1 MALELSELHSF
12 LVLTNHLHFG
22 QAAEELRV
30 SQPALTKQMQRLEVK
45 VGGPLLIRGYRRVT
59 LTPAGEILRD
69 RARNLLRESE
79 IAEQMARL
87 AVNGKAGLLRIG
99 FGIASL
105 AAGLPDILTR
115 FRQRFPEVHVSM
127 RDMPTPDQ
135 VEALEHGNID
145 VGFVR
150 LPIERAEVAT
160 VQVLEEMLV
169 AAVPSG
175 MSYRGGLP
183 GLRKEPFVVMS
194 RSVSASLFDHVV
206 RTCRAA
212 GFSPRIV
219 QEASELFTVLNLVR
233 AGVGISLVPRSVRLM
248 RVPGVRLMDTNLAE
262 AKWKI
267 GLAWREL
274 DQSDPLVRNFVSLAR
289 QPRNAAATGAPKR

>member
-30 SQPALTKQMQRLEVK
+30 SQPALTKQIQRLEAK
-45 VGGPLLIRGYRRVT
+45 VGGPLLTRGYRRVA

-69 RARNLLRESE
+69 RARSLLRESE
-79 IAEQMARL
+79 IAEHMARL
-87 AVNGKAGLLRIG
+87 AVSGKAGLLRIG
-99 FGIASL
+99 FGITSL

-115 FRQRFPEVHVSM
+115 FRQRFPQVHVSM

-135 VEALEHGNID
+135 VEALEDGNID

-150 LPIERAEVAT
+150 LPIERTELASVP
-160 VQVLEEMLV
+160 VLQETLV
-169 AAVPSG
+169 VAVPRG
-175 MSYRGGLP
+175 MSYRGGLA

-194 RSVSASLFDHVV
+194 RSLSASLFDHVV
-206 RTCRAA
+206 RTCRTA

-219 QEASELFTVLNLVR
+219 QEASE
-233 AGVGISLVPRSVRLM
+233 
-248 RVPGVRLMDTNLAE
+248 
-262 AKWKI
+262 
-267 GLAWREL
+267 
-274 DQSDPLVRNFVSLAR
+274 
-289 QPRNAAATGAPKR
+289 

>member
-30 SQPALTKQMQRLEVK
+30 SQPALTKQIQRLEVK
-45 VGGPLLIRGYRRVT
+45 VGGPLLIRGYRRVA

-69 RARNLLRESE
+69 RARSLLRESE
-79 IAEQMARL
+79 IAEHMARL
-87 AVNGKAGLLRIG
+87 AVSGKAGLLRIG
-99 FGIASL
+99 FGITSL

-115 FRQRFPEVHVSM
+115 FRQRFPQVHVSM

-135 VEALEHGNID
+135 VEALEDGNID

-150 LPIERAEVAT
+150 LPIERTELASVP
-160 VQVLEEMLV
+160 VLQETLV
-169 AAVPSG
+169 VAVPRG
-175 MSYRGGLP
+175 MSYRGGLA

-194 RSVSASLFDHVV
+194 RSLSASLFDHVV
-206 RTCRAA
+206 RTCRTA

-233 AGVGISLVPRSVRLM
+233 AGVGVSLVPRAVSLM
-248 RVPGVRLMDTNLAE
+248 RVPGVRLMDTSLAE

-267 GLAWREL
+267 GLAWRKL
-274 DQSDPLVRNFVSLAR
+274 DESDPLVRNFVNLAR
-289 QPRNAAATGAPKR
+289 QPRNAAPI

>member
-30 SQPALTKQMQRLEVK
+30 SQPALTKQIQRLEAK
-45 VGGPLLIRGYRRVT
+45 VGGPLLTRGYRRVA

-69 RARNLLRESE
+69 RARSLLRESE
-79 IAEQMARL
+79 IAEHMARL
-87 AVNGKAGLLRIG
+87 AVSGKAGLLRIG
-99 FGIASL
+99 FGITSL

-115 FRQRFPEVHVSM
+115 FRQRFPQVHVSM

-135 VEALEHGNID
+135 VEALEDGNID

-150 LPIERAEVAT
+150 LPIERTELASVP
-160 VQVLEEMLV
+160 VLQETLV
-169 AAVPSG
+169 VAVPRG
-175 MSYRGGLP
+175 MSYRGGLA

-194 RSVSASLFDHVV
+194 RSLSASLFDHVV
-206 RTCRAA
+206 RTCRTA

-233 AGVGISLVPRSVRLM
+233 AGVGVSLVPRAVSLM
-248 RVPGVRLMDTNLAE
+248 RVPGVRLMDTSLAE

-267 GLAWREL
+267 GLAWRKL
-274 DQSDPLVRNFVSLAR
+274 DESDPLVRNFVNLAR
-289 QPRNAAATGAPKR
+289 QPRNAAPI

>member
-30 SQPALTKQMQRLEVK
+30 SQPALTKQIQRLEAK
-45 VGGPLLIRGYRRVT
+45 VGGPLLTRGYRRVA
-59 LTPAGEILRD
+59 LTPAGEIRRD
-69 RARNLLRESE
+69 RARSLLRESE
-79 IAEQMARL
+79 IAEHMARL
-87 AVNGKAGLLRIG
+87 AVSGKAGLLRIG
-99 FGIASL
+99 FGITSL

-115 FRQRFPEVHVSM
+115 FRQRFPQVHVSM

-135 VEALEHGNID
+135 VEALEDGNID

-150 LPIERAEVAT
+150 LPIERTELASVP
-160 VQVLEEMLV
+160 VLQETLV
-169 AAVPSG
+169 VAVPRG
-175 MSYRGGLP
+175 MSYRGGLA

-194 RSVSASLFDHVV
+194 RSLSASLFDHVV
-206 RTCRAA
+206 RTCRTA

-233 AGVGISLVPRSVRLM
+233 AGVGVSLVPRAVSLM
-248 RVPGVRLMDTNLAE
+248 RVPGVRLMDTSLAE

-267 GLAWREL
+267 GLAWRKL
-274 DQSDPLVRNFVSLAR
+274 DESDPLVRNFVNLAR
-289 QPRNAAATGAPKR
+289 QPRNAAPI

>member
-1 MALELSELHSF
+1 MAFELSELHSF

-30 SQPALTKQMQRLEVK
+30 SQPALTKQIQRLEVK
-45 VGGPLLIRGYRRVT
+45 VGGPLLIRGYRRVA
-59 LTPAGEILRD
+59 LTTAGEILRD

-79 IAEQMARL
+79 IAEHMTCL
-87 AVNGKAGLLRIG
+87 AVSGKAGLLRIG
-99 FGIASL
+99 FGITSL

-127 RDMPTPDQ
+127 RDMSTPDQ
-135 VEALEHGNID
+135 IEALEDGNID

-150 LPIERAEVAT
+150 LPIERAELVS
-160 VQVLEEMLV
+160 VPVLEEMLV
-169 AAVPSG
+169 AAIPRE
-175 MSYRGGLP
+175 MSYRGGLA
-183 GLRKEPFVVMS
+183 GLRKEPFVVMA
-194 RSVSASLFDHVV
+194 RSVSASLFDHLA

-219 QEASELFTVLNLVR
+219 QEAGELFTVLNLVR
-233 AGVGISLVPRSVRLM
+233 AGVGVSLVPRAVSLM
-248 RVPGVRLMDTNLAE
+248 RVPDVRLMDTDLAE

-267 GLAWREL
+267 GLAWRKL
-274 DQSDPLVRNFVSLAR
+274 DQADPLVRNFVRLAR
-289 QPRNAAATGAPKR
+289 QPRNTAPTGTPRH

>member
-1 MALELSELHSF
+1 MTLELSELHSF

-30 SQPALTKQMQRLEVK
+30 SQPALTKQIQRLEAK
-45 VGGPLLIRGYRRVT
+45 VGGPLLIREYRRVT

-69 RARNLLRESE
+69 RARSLLREAE
-79 IAEQMARL
+79 IAEHMARL
-87 AVNGKAGLLRIG
+87 AVSGKAGLLRIG
-99 FGIASL
+99 FGITSL

-115 FRQRFPEVHVSM
+115 FRQRFPQVHVSM

-135 VEALEHGNID
+135 VEALEDGNID

-150 LPIERAEVAT
+150 LPIERTELASVP
-160 VQVLEEMLV
+160 VLQETLV
-169 AAVPSG
+169 VAVPRG
-175 MSYRGGLP
+175 MSYRGGLA

-194 RSVSASLFDHVV
+194 RSLSASLFDHVV
-206 RTCRAA
+206 RTCRTA

-233 AGVGISLVPRSVRLM
+233 AGVGVSLVPRAVSLM
-248 RVPGVRLMDTNLAE
+248 RVPGVRLMDTSLAE

-267 GLAWREL
+267 GLAWRKL
-274 DQSDPLVRNFVSLAR
+274 DESDPLVRNFVNLAR
-289 QPRNAAATGAPKR
+289 QPRNAAPI

>member
-1 MALELSELHSF
+1 MAFELSELHSF

-30 SQPALTKQMQRLEVK
+30 SQPALTKQIQRLEVK

-79 IAEQMARL
+79 IAEHMARL
-87 AVNGKAGLLRIG
+87 AVNGKAGQLRIG
-99 FGIASL
+99 FGITSL

-127 RDMPTPDQ
+127 RDMSTPDQ
-135 VEALEHGNID
+135 IEALEDGKID

-150 LPIERAEVAT
+150 LPIERPELVS
-160 VQVLEEMLV
+160 VPVLEEMLV
-169 AAVPSG
+169 AAVPSD
-175 MSYRGGLP
+175 MSYRGGLS
-183 GLRKEPFVVMS
+183 GLRKEPFVVMP
-194 RSVSASLFDHVV
+194 RSVSASLFDHLV

-219 QEASELFTVLNLVR
+219 QEVSELFTVLNLVR
-233 AGVGISLVPRSVRLM
+233 AGVGVSLVPRSVSLM
-248 RVPGVRLMDTNLAE
+248 RVPGIRLMDTNLSE
-262 AKWKI
+262 AKWRI
-267 GLAWREL
+267 GLAWRKL
-274 DQSDPLVRNFVSLAR
+274 DQSDPLVHNFVSLAR
-289 QPRNAAATGAPKR
+289 QPRNAVR

>member
-1 MALELSELHSF
+1 MELSELHSF

-30 SQPALTKQMQRLEVK
+30 SQPALTKQIQRLEAK
-45 VGGPLLIRGYRRVT
+45 VGGPLLTRGYRRVA

-69 RARNLLRESE
+69 RARSLLRESE
-79 IAEQMARL
+79 IAEHMARL
-87 AVNGKAGLLRIG
+87 AVSGKAGLLRIG
-99 FGIASL
+99 FGITSL

-115 FRQRFPEVHVSM
+115 FRQRFPQVHVSM

-150 LPIERAEVAT
+150 LPIERTELASVP
-160 VQVLEEMLV
+160 VLQETLV
-169 AAVPSG
+169 VAVPRG
-175 MSYRGGLP
+175 MSYRGGLA

-194 RSVSASLFDHVV
+194 RSLSASLFDHVV
-206 RTCRAA
+206 RTCRTA

-233 AGVGISLVPRSVRLM
+233 AGVGVSLVPRAVSLM
-248 RVPGVRLMDTNLAE
+248 RVPGVRLMDTSLAE

-267 GLAWREL
+267 GLAWRKL
-274 DQSDPLVRNFVSLAR
+274 DESDPLVRNFVNLAR
-289 QPRNAAATGAPKR
+289 QPRNAAPI

>member
-30 SQPALTKQMQRLEVK
+30 SQPALTKQIQRLEIK
-45 VGGPLLIRGYRRVT
+45 VGGPLLIRGYRRVS

-69 RARNLLRESE
+69 RARSLLRESE
-79 IAEQMARL
+79 IAEHVTCL

-99 FGIASL
+99 FGITSL
-105 AAGLPDILTR
+105 AADLPDILTR

-127 RDMPTPDQ
+127 RDMSTPDQ
-135 VEALEHGNID
+135 VEALENGNID

-150 LPIERAEVAT
+150 LPIERTELVS
-160 VQVLEEMLV
+160 VPVLEEMLV

-175 MSYRGGLP
+175 MPYRRGLP

-194 RSVSASLFDHVV
+194 RSLSASLFDHVV

-219 QEASELFTVLNLVR
+219 QEAGELFTVLNLVR
-233 AGVGISLVPRSVRLM
+233 AGVGISLVPRSVSLM

-267 GLAWREL
+267 GLAWRKL

-289 QPRNAAATGAPKR
+289 QPRNAAPTGLPKD

>member
-12 LVLTNHLHFG
+12 FVLTNHLHFG
-22 QAAEELRV
+22 QAAEELRI
-30 SQPALTKQMQRLEVK
+30 SQPALTKQIHRLELK

-79 IAEQMARL
+79 IAEHMARL

-99 FGIASL
+99 FGITSL

-127 RDMPTPDQ
+127 RDMSTPDQ
-135 VEALEHGNID
+135 IESLEHGNID
-145 VGFVR
+145 IGFVR
-150 LPIERAEVAT
+150 LPIEHAELVS
-160 VQVLEEMLV
+160 VPVLEEMLV
-169 AAVPSG
+169 AAVPKG
-175 MSYRGGLP
+175 MSYRGGLA

-194 RSVSASLFDHVV
+194 RSVSASLFDHLV

-219 QEASELFTVLNLVR
+219 QEAGELFTVLNLVR
-233 AGVGISLVPRSVRLM
+233 AGVGVSLVPRSVSLM
-248 RVPGVRLMDTNLAE
+248 RVPGIRLMDINLAE
-262 AKWKI
+262 AKWRI
-267 GLAWREL
+267 GLV
-274 DQSDPLVRNFVSLAR
+274 P
-289 QPRNAAATGAPKR
+289 

>member
-30 SQPALTKQMQRLEVK
+30 SQPALTKQIQRLEAK
-45 VGGPLLIRGYRRVT
+45 VGGPLLTRGYRRVA

-69 RARNLLRESE
+69 RARSLLRESE
-79 IAEQMARL
+79 IAEHMARL
-87 AVNGKAGLLRIG
+87 AVSGKAGLLRIG
-99 FGIASL
+99 FGITSL

-115 FRQRFPEVHVSM
+115 FRQRFPQVHVSM

-135 VEALEHGNID
+135 VEALEDGNID

-150 LPIERAEVAT
+150 LPIGRTELASVP
-160 VQVLEEMLV
+160 VLQETLV
-169 AAVPSG
+169 VAVPRG
-175 MSYRGGLP
+175 MSYRGGLA

-194 RSVSASLFDHVV
+194 RSLSASLFDHVV
-206 RTCRAA
+206 RTCRTA

-233 AGVGISLVPRSVRLM
+233 AGVGVSLVPRAVSLM
-248 RVPGVRLMDTNLAE
+248 RVPGVRLMDTSLAE

-267 GLAWREL
+267 GLAWRKL
-274 DQSDPLVRNFVSLAR
+274 DESDPLVRNFVNLAR
-289 QPRNAAATGAPKR
+289 QPRNAAPI